1 MGLILQRT
9 VSRISDE
16 GSTGRSEPLAAY
28 RDTRAFVLL
37 GDPGAGKTT
46 AFEKESS
53 LVGENAEFV
62 TARDFLTLDS
72 AQRPAW
78 RTSILFIDGLDEV
91 RAGQADARTPFDAIR
106 ARLDQLRPPHFRIS
120 CREADWFGE
129 NDRQKLQRVSPDGQ
143 IAVLRLDPLGD
154 EEVQRLVSSLAGDRD
169 PQLFLGQA
177 DERRIKGLLR
187 NPQNLDLFAKVFRET
202 GGLPSS
208 RLETFEQ
215 AMPLLAQ
222 EANEEHGIGRLTV
235 HLKSIVEAAGWLSA
249 IQLLSGKAS
258 HCLGDHDTT
267 GDSIPVSLHGAD
279 RRHEVEAALKTRLF
293 TAEEGRQSLMPA
305 HANLAA
311 FLAART
317 LARQVRDGLPQGR
330 VLSLLAGDDGAP
342 PSSLGSL
349 VAWLAALSPELRSE
363 LIARDPVAVLMYGDI
378 HKFTPPEKTLV
389 LDEMERDPSRLHG
402 GPWPLSALVGLA
414 SDDMESALRSVLRDR
429 DRGESKQKVVEVVA
443 EALAVTPLGRR
454 LSGLLADVVRDETR
468 SPAVRRRTLDA
479 WIRALADKPG
489 RAERYRE
496 LLTQVR
502 YAPAGDPR
510 GELTATLLRVLYP
523 DSLGPGEIW
532 DFFSTSP
539 GFSQQLASEFWQELS
554 RTCPDGHL
562 AGHLDRLAD
571 SIEVLRPELR
581 ERLLHE
587 VPLRLLARTLEN
599 CGDEIDPSRLFRW
612 LSVGLD
618 ESGHLMDPG
627 SEAKA
632 LIARVQQ
639 WLEKRPDLQKEVI
652 RVALRSDGFRP
663 RGRISTAIRELLYR
677 SEPPDEIGAWHL
689 DQAVLVVSTDRRLME
704 FHIRAFL
711 ENLVRQ
717 PIRVDEELARAR
729 QRLATNPEAIRH
741 LESGLKSELPDDHL
755 DDAEAYRRA
764 RAPDATLLRAVRR
777 SRRPLRENRANPA
790 LLHELARLY
799 HAGAFIEGET
809 TDRERLLK
817 ALSGDEE
824 LTDAAIAGIRG
835 APDREDLPSLERV
848 LRLRSRRELD
858 WLTLPVLVG
867 LTERSLGDV
876 LSFDRDRLAT
886 MLALRLARQDSS
898 EDPAWYRECLRQ
910 QPSLVAEILLRFG
923 RVALAAGEKHLPDL
937 YRLSREPSYAEVAKR
952 VTMPLLR
959 AFPVRA
965 RADQHELLTDLLQSA
980 LVRCNRTK
988 LRKLIERKAGL
999 GSVTRTQRLYWLAAG
1014 LALEPNR
1021 FGSLLSESG
1030 EPYVRSQVLERMFP
1044 FPGTSVHE
1052 VPGLAE
1058 KLEPGATEF
1067 LIRQLGAL
1075 RNPLRHEAG
1084 VSVGWGWTN
1093 SMGVEDHIMRLGRSS
1108 DKSAAEALQRLADE
1122 PSLPRWKR
1130 HLEHAL
1136 ETQRVIRQDA
1146 KHTPPTPREVIAA
1159 LNNGPPASAAD
1170 LRELALD
1177 RLRRIA
1183 REVRCTNA
1191 DLWQFFWNQD
1201 SHGKLTEPKP
1211 ENPCRD
1217 ALLEILS
1224 RRLPDGCDVQREGQ
1238 YAGNRRADLRIV
1250 SGKRNIPVEIK
1261 KNTHSDLWGAVRNQ
1275 LLPRYTN
1282 DPATEGLGIYLV
1294 LWFGPQ
1300 RTTPAPD
1307 GPRPQT
1313 ADDLRDRLLANLTSE
1328 ERRRAAV
1335 IVMDVTPP

>member
-1 MGLILQRT
+1 M
-9 VSRISDE
+9 
-16 GSTGRSEPLAAY
+16 
-28 RDTRAFVLL
+28 
-37 GDPGAGKTT
+37 
-46 AFEKESS
+46 
-53 LVGENAEFV
+53 
-62 TARDFLTLDS
+62 
-72 AQRPAW
+72 
-78 RTSILFIDGLDEV
+78 
-91 RAGQADARTPFDAIR
+91 
-106 ARLDQLRPPHFRIS
+106 
-120 CREADWFGE
+120 
-129 NDRQKLQRVSPDGQ
+129 
-143 IAVLRLDPLGD
+143 
-154 EEVQRLVSSLAGDRD
+154 
-169 PQLFLGQA
+169 
-177 DERRIKGLLR
+177 
-187 NPQNLDLFAKVFRET
+187 
-202 GGLPSS
+202 
-208 RLETFEQ
+208 
-215 AMPLLAQ
+215 
-222 EANEEHGIGRLTV
+222 
-235 HLKSIVEAAGWLSA
+235 
-249 IQLLSGKAS
+249 
-258 HCLGDHDTT
+258 
-267 GDSIPVSLHGAD
+267 SLHGAD

-704 FHIRAFL
+704 FHIRAVPG
-711 ENLVRQ
+711 EPGQAAHSSGR
-717 PIRVDEELARAR
+717 RVGAR
-729 QRLATNPEAIRH
+729 QTATRN
-741 LESGLKSELPDDHL
+741 ESGSDS
-755 DDAEAYRRA
+755 A
-764 RAPDATLLRAVRR
+764 
-777 SRRPLRENRANPA
+777 SRIR
-790 LLHELARLY
+790 
-799 HAGAFIEGET
+799 IEE
-809 TDRERLLK
+809 
-817 ALSGDEE
+817 
-824 LTDAAIAGIRG
+824 
-835 APDREDLPSLERV
+835 
-848 LRLRSRRELD
+848 
-858 WLTLPVLVG
+858 
-867 LTERSLGDV
+867 
-876 LSFDRDRLAT
+876 
-886 MLALRLARQDSS
+886 
-898 EDPAWYRECLRQ
+898 
-910 QPSLVAEILLRFG
+910 
-923 RVALAAGEKHLPDL
+923 
-937 YRLSREPSYAEVAKR
+937 
-952 VTMPLLR
+952 
-959 AFPVRA
+959 
-965 RADQHELLTDLLQSA
+965 
-980 LVRCNRTK
+980 
-988 LRKLIERKAGL
+988 
-999 GSVTRTQRLYWLAAG
+999 
-1014 LALEPNR
+1014 
-1021 FGSLLSESG
+1021 
-1030 EPYVRSQVLERMFP
+1030 
-1044 FPGTSVHE
+1044 
-1052 VPGLAE
+1052 
-1058 KLEPGATEF
+1058 
-1067 LIRQLGAL
+1067 
-1075 RNPLRHEAG
+1075 
-1084 VSVGWGWTN
+1084 
-1093 SMGVEDHIMRLGRSS
+1093 
-1108 DKSAAEALQRLADE
+1108 
-1122 PSLPRWKR
+1122 
-1130 HLEHAL
+1130 
-1136 ETQRVIRQDA
+1136 
-1146 KHTPPTPREVIAA
+1146 
-1159 LNNGPPASAAD
+1159 
-1170 LRELALD
+1170 
-1177 RLRRIA
+1177 
-1183 REVRCTNA
+1183 
-1191 DLWQFFWNQD
+1191 
-1201 SHGKLTEPKP
+1201 
-1211 ENPCRD
+1211 
-1217 ALLEILS
+1217 
-1224 RRLPDGCDVQREGQ
+1224 
-1238 YAGNRRADLRIV
+1238 
-1250 SGKRNIPVEIK
+1250 
-1261 KNTHSDLWGAVRNQ
+1261 
-1275 LLPRYTN
+1275 
-1282 DPATEGLGIYLV
+1282 
-1294 LWFGPQ
+1294 
-1300 RTTPAPD
+1300 
-1307 GPRPQT
+1307 
-1313 ADDLRDRLLANLTSE
+1313 
-1328 ERRRAAV
+1328 
-1335 IVMDVTPP
+1335 